1 MAKLGSE
8 TNMTYAREWTIS
20 IPSLKGGVGKST
32 TTAQVANLA
41 ASFGLKVLAI
51 DLDSNGGLTSITGAS
66 APRNGR
72 TVRDFL
78 DGDLGERGECIQ
90 RPANWQPDPELPFHE
105 GGALIEGGR
114 LDVIPS
120 GPDISE
126 SISRP
131 GSQAEVRLR
140 DALAEGGFA
149 NDYDLVLVDAP
160 GTEGPVMQLAL
171 HAAAQ
176 IVFPLKPVSLGLK
189 GFSLVVKT
197 AIRFATPET
206 PLTSLNA
213 VGAVVT
219 EFQKN
224 RLEHTEVMEYAREVL
239 AQDLPTVP
247 WIGDPVPS
255 RAAVSDAV
263 SMQEPVTSMGAWRDT
278 ITNRT
283 RLMDAAAAYSAI
295 TIAIIR
301 EVLGD
306 ASADQIVAL
315 LKDSDLP
322 DEAKTMI
329 MSGVGVTETQ
339 KEH

>member
-41 ASFGLKVLAI
+41 ANFGMKVLAI

-66 APRNGR
+66 APRGGLN
-72 TVRDFL
+72 VRDFL
-78 DGDLGERGECIQ
+78 DGEPGERGECVQ
-90 RPANWQPDPELPFHE
+90 RPAAWQPNTEVPFHE
-105 GGALIEGGR
+105 GGALIAGGR

-120 GPDISE
+120 GPDISD

-176 IVFPLKPVSLGLK
+176 IIFPLKPVSLGLR

-197 AIRFATPET
+197 AMRFATPET

-224 RLEHTEVMEYAREVL
+224 RLEHTEVMDAARDVL

-247 WIGDPVPS
+247 WIGSPVPS

-263 SMQEPVTSMGAWRDT
+263 SFQQPVTGMDAWRDT
-278 ITNRT
+278 ISNRT
-283 RLMDAAAAYSAI
+283 RVMDAASAYAAI

-301 EVLGD
+301 EVHGD
-306 ASADQIVAL
+306 AAADQVVASL
-315 LKDSDLP
+315 NKSELP
-322 DEAKTMI
+322 DVAKAMI
-329 MSGVGVTETQ
+329 MSGVGVTETP
-339 KEH
+339 KED